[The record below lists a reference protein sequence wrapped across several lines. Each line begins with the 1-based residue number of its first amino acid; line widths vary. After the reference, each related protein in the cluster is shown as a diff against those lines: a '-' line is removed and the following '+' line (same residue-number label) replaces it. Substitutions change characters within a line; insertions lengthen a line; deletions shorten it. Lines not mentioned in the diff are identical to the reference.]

1 MKLRTFLILFVLAFV
16 GLTSMNRY
24 VSKTLIELNDEWAY
38 SLDEML
44 NIEHVAVD
52 VLDTNQHLTRFARA
66 YVSTG
71 NPKKREFYDRIL
83 DILAGKV
90 AAPPNYSDSYWN
102 LVAGGLTP
110 FPEKKTKGAQSIED
124 VFLKLNI
131 STAEFNKL
139 KEAMARLLELSQVE
153 NRAMDI
159 AKEYYTTHPADASGM
174 TQITELRHAFDLLHN
189 EDYLRKDGE
198 VSRLLDRFHSMIEE
212 RISARMDTIN
222 DRYDDLV
229 LLSSRLTVA
238 MYMMMFVSSL
248 YLLFW
253 VHKRGVAVVS
263 VLQRISDGEL
273 SARTTI
279 TSRDE
284 VGKLGRLVNWT
295 GSNLES
301 KVSELEDK
309 IAKTELLMEEL
320 TKERD
325 RSQNLLHS
333 ILPIPIA
340 ERISRG
346 EARIAEVFPEV
357 TVLFAD
363 IVGFTQ
369 LSERLGPAETVS
381 LLSVVFEKFD
391 ELAEKHNVEK
401 IKTVGDCYMVVA
413 GVPTRDPLHCQH
425 MAEFAL
431 EALHYFKEMSESSLY
446 NLKLRI
452 GMHTGTVA
460 AGVVGKKKL
469 SYDLWGDVVNVAS
482 RFESSGESNGIHVSE
497 AVRFRLADDFL
508 FSNSGEVN
516 LKGKGSMR
524 SFYLLGRKDGSRAS
538 SQG

>member
-1 MKLRTFLILFVLAFV
+1 
-16 GLTSMNRY
+16 
-24 VSKTLIELNDEWAY
+24 
-38 SLDEML
+38 
-44 NIEHVAVD
+44 
-52 VLDTNQHLTRFARA
+52 
-66 YVSTG
+66 
-71 NPKKREFYDRIL
+71 
-83 DILAGKV
+83 
-90 AAPPNYSDSYWN
+90 
-102 LVAGGLTP
+102 
-110 FPEKKTKGAQSIED
+110 
-124 VFLKLNI
+124 
-131 STAEFNKL
+131 
-139 KEAMARLLELSQVE
+139 
-153 NRAMDI
+153 
-159 AKEYYTTHPADASGM
+159 
-174 TQITELRHAFDLLHN
+174 
-189 EDYLRKDGE
+189 
-198 VSRLLDRFHSMIEE
+198 
-212 RISARMDTIN
+212 
-222 DRYDDLV
+222 
-229 LLSSRLTVA
+229 

-301 KVSELEDK
+301 KMSELEDK

-333 ILPIPIA
+333 ILPMPIA

-425 MAEFAL
+425 MAAFAM
-431 EALHYFKEMSESSLY
+431 EALQYFREMSEKSSY

-516 LKGKGSMR
+516 LKGKGPMR